1 MKHVVRVTETFSK
14 LIVVE
19 ADSEQEAIDKCWNE
33 LENSSFLTGSSPVL
47 FNYIT
52 DNSEIDYSIGTKEDR
67 KTVFFREDKYDH
79 LD

>member
-1 MKHVVRVTETFSK
+1 MKYVVKATETFNK

-33 LENSSFLTGSSPVL
+33 YENGSFLTGSSPVL
-47 FNYIT
+47 FNYLT
-52 DNSEIDYSIGTKEDR
+52 DNSEMDYEIGTKEDR
-67 KTVFFREDKYDH
+67 RTVFFREDKYDH